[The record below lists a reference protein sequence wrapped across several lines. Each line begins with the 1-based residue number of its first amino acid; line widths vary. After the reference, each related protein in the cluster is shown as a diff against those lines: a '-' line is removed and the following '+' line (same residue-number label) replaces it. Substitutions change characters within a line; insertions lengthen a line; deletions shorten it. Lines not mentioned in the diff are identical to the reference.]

1 MTNTQAPEYYFKG
14 TEEYKKQNYKEAV
27 GYFELSN
34 KLEEHFKTYE
44 RLFHCYTKLDRKE
57 KALECIEKAYSLNT
71 NNDKTAF
78 EYAEVLAESGEI
90 KLAEDILSEILQRN
104 ADYKKAEV
112 LLKDLHKMS
121 AGE

>member
-1 MTNTQAPEYYFKG
+1 MKNTEAPEYYFKG
-14 TEEYKKQNYKEAV
+14 TEEYKKQSYKEAI

-44 RLFHCYTKLDRKE
+44 RLYHCYRELDNME
-57 KALECIEKAYSLNT
+57 KALECIQKAYTTNP

-78 EYAEVLAESGEI
+78 EYAEMLAGEGER

-104 ADYKKAEV
+104 ADYKKAAL
-112 LLKDLHKMS
+112 LLKDLQQDK
-121 AGE
+121 